1 MQADSHLNLLQQEHH
16 QLAINMQDTASHTT
30 SVSAHPTVPAQNES
44 AGRSIFGGSHSAAA
58 RVKRAAVLYLL
69 TQAGHRAAVS
79 DVAAAVLA
87 KLGSLK
93 QLGIH
98 HLRFKQL
105 LEVI

>member
-16 QLAINMQDTASHTT
+16 HLAINMQDTASHTT
-30 SVSAHPTVPAQNES
+30 SVSAQNES
-44 AGRSIFGGSHSAAA
+44 AGRSILGGFHSAAA